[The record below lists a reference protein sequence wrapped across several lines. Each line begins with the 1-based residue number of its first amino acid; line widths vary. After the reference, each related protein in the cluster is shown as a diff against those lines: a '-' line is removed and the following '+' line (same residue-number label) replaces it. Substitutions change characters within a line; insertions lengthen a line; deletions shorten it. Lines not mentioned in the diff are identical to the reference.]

1 MLRHKL
7 WPIRQTL
14 LKSGMY
20 SLFLISIPWYRP
32 PGQLACTFEG
42 FPDWV
47 LTALLCFAIAT
58 GINVWLWFAE
68 SATE

>member
-1 MLRHKL
+1 MLRRKRGQ
-7 WPIRQTL
+7 IFQTL

-20 SLFLISIPWYRP
+20 SLFFISIPWYRT
-32 PGQLACTFEG
+32 PGQFAYTFEG

-47 LTALLCFAIAT
+47 LTALLCYAIAT